1 MSLPTFSSTSPP
13 RIPTITIAAG
23 LNRGPSY
30 YTTRE
35 DSLEE
40 ALGWSIGSEVVSRE
54 MGVLVGDV
62 ARVVQRIMDSEDIE
76 ASALMCEMYNRER

>member
-1 MSLPTFSSTSPP
+1 MYISLPPVATLTVTAELDDGPP
-13 RIPTITIAAG
+13 
-23 LNRGPSY
+23 Y

-40 ALGWSIGSEVVSRE
+40 ERGWRVGSEVVSRE
-54 MGVLVGDV
+54 TGVLVGDV
-62 ARVVQRIMDSEDIE
+62 ARVVQRFMDSENVE